1 MPKKTIKPMT
11 ISETLRSVLI
21 DSKLPLKRIQIET
34 GVPRNSLRRFIQGEQ
49 SLRSDLID
57 KLATR
62 FNLALLK
69 QAGTGSQFK
78 RKAAP

>member
-11 ISETLRSVLI
+11 VSETLRSVLI

-49 SLRSDLID
+49 SLRSDLICWWVELPPY
-57 KLATR
+57 LAGYLTDR
-62 FNLALLK
+62 HL
-69 QAGTGSQFK
+69 
-78 RKAAP
+78 P

>member
-11 ISETLRSVLI
+11 VSETLRSVLI

-62 FNLALLK
+62 FNLALVK
-69 QAGTGSQFK
+69 QAGTGSEVK
-78 RKAAP
+78 RKAAL

>member
-11 ISETLRSVLI
+11 VSETLRSVLI

-62 FNLALLK
+62 FNLALIK
-69 QAGTGSQFK
+69 QPGTGSQVK

>member
-11 ISETLRSVLI
+11 VSETLRSVLI

-69 QAGTGSQFK
+69 QAETGSQVK